1 MKNLTRKY
9 MNPQVFMNGYL
20 SGLRNGIITLSLG
33 VAIFGFSRT
42 FDKQSSRDAARIVSV
57 LSYLVSLSMSV
68 ITTLQLREYLN
79 KETLDDNNSMPKY
92 INLDLWEKYEYVGWL
107 IVSMGVIMAFL
118 GLKKYIMMLVNLFL

>member
-1 MKNLTRKY
+1 

-79 KETLDDNNSMPKY
+79 KITLDDNNSMPKY

>member
-1 MKNLTRKY
+1 
-9 MNPQVFMNGYL
+9 MNPQAFMNGYL

-79 KETLDDNNSMPKY
+79 KITLDDKKSMPKY

>member
-1 MKNLTRKY
+1 

-79 KETLDDNNSMPKY
+79 KITLDDKKSMPKY

>member
-1 MKNLTRKY
+1 
-9 MNPQVFMNGYL
+9 MNPQAFMNGYL

-42 FDKQSSRDAARIVSV
+42 FEKKSSRDAARIVSV

-68 ITTLQLREYLN
+68 ITTLQLREYLT
-79 KETLDDNNSMPKY
+79 KITLDDKKSMPKY

-107 IVSMGVIMAFL
+107 IVSMGVIMTFL

>member
-1 MKNLTRKY
+1 MLYRFGKTIS
-9 MNPQVFMNGYL
+9 NPISALILCKDPVC
-20 SGLRNGIITLSLG
+20 S
-33 VAIFGFSRT
+33 FS
-42 FDKQSSRDAARIVSV
+42 A
-57 LSYLVSLSMSV
+57 YLVSLSMSV

-79 KETLDDNNSMPKY
+79 KITLDDKKSMPKY